1 MQTMVRWA
9 IAATQGRS
17 LLLDS
22 RIIGSLRTV
31 RRNLPAVAV
40 SFVFKRNIRKAGRVF
55 KSLVIRCYPRAPP
68 QYLKVSEKF

>member
-31 RRNLPAVAV
+31 RRNLPAAAV
-40 SFVFKRNIRKAGRVF
+40 SRVDSF
-55 KSLVIRCYPRAPP
+55 QPGQAWT
-68 QYLKVSEKF
+68 

>member
-31 RRNLPAVAV
+31 RRNLPAAAV
-40 SFVFKRNIRKAGRVF
+40 SSRGVVPARSSVDMTVGLAA
-55 KSLVIRCYPRAPP
+55 CAMA
-68 QYLKVSEKF
+68 

>member
-31 RRNLPAVAV
+31 RRNLPAAAV
-40 SFVFKRNIRKAGRVF
+40 SSRGFVPAWT
-55 KSLVIRCYPRAPP
+55 
-68 QYLKVSEKF
+68 

>member
-17 LLLDS
+17 PLLDN
-22 RIIGSLRTV
+22 RVIGSLRTV

-40 SFVFKRNIRKAGRVF
+40 SSRGFVPARMVCFRIGRVGAVA
-55 KSLVIRCYPRAPP
+55 SA
-68 QYLKVSEKF
+68 Q

>member
-17 LLLDS
+17 LLLDN

-31 RRNLPAVAV
+31 RRNLPSAAV
-40 SFVFKRNIRKAGRVF
+40 SSRGFVPARSSVDMTVGLAA
-55 KSLVIRCYPRAPP
+55 CAMA
-68 QYLKVSEKF
+68 

>member
-17 LLLDS
+17 LLLDN

-31 RRNLPAVAV
+31 RRNLP
-40 SFVFKRNIRKAGRVF
+40 
-55 KSLVIRCYPRAPP
+55 
-68 QYLKVSEKF
+68 

>member
-22 RIIGSLRTV
+22 RIIGSV
-31 RRNLPAVAV
+31 D
-40 SFVFKRNIRKAGRVF
+40 SFQPGQAWT
-55 KSLVIRCYPRAPP
+55 
-68 QYLKVSEKF
+68 